1 MNCRICQMNEIGI
14 QDIKRVHVLYYPL
27 MSKEAC
33 IVYSILCDLKKEM
46 SQADLEVL
54 CGLSATQFLKAR
66 KQLEQ
71 FHLLRT
77 YQNSSTWLYQVYAP
91 LTDHE
96 FLTHDTYGRMLL
108 NTVGSSRF
116 DQIKYLLSMEDGKEE
131 DMKEVSE
138 EIDLSSLDQ
147 WTQKKEDKYVSL
159 LPKKDSFEKYDFNFD
174 VFLSG
179 LDNIFPA
186 RLRTP
191 ENLSKIA
198 ELATIHGIDEKEM
211 KKYVNRAVNTQ
222 TKVFDYDKLKRLV
235 LGNQRTSKKKVKSK
249 YDMAPVQFMA
259 SLSNGA
265 PVSTAERQ
273 LIERL
278 MTEFGL
284 NKEVVNVL
292 IEYVLKMKN
301 QKFPK
306 RYVETIAASWKR
318 LGIDSVE
325 KAMKQITPKQ
335 KPKKNDLP
343 DWYKDTSTEKASDE
357 MMQMVLEQ
365 QKKLKGAGS

>member
-14 QDIKRVHVLYYPL
+14 QDIKRVHLLYYPL

-33 IVYSILCDLKKEM
+33 IVYSILCDLKNEM
-46 SQADLEVL
+46 PQSDLEVL

-71 FHLLRT
+71 FHLIRT
-77 YQNSSTWLYQVYAP
+77 FQNSSLWLYQVYAP
-91 LTDHE
+91 LSSND
-96 FLTHDTYGRMLL
+96 FLRHDTYGRMLL
-108 NTVGSSRF
+108 NNVGSSRF
-116 DQIKYLLSMEDGKEE
+116 DQIKNLFQFEDGKEE

-138 EIDLSSLDQ
+138 EIDVSSLDQ
-147 WTQKKEDKYVSL
+147 WTQMKEDKYVSL
-159 LPKKDSFEKYDFNFD
+159 LPKTSFEKYDFNFD
-174 VFLSG
+174 VFLRG

-186 RLRTP
+186 RLRTQ

-198 ELATIHGIDEKEM
+198 ELATIHGIDEEEM

-222 TKVFDYDKLKRLV
+222 TKVFDYEKLKKLV
-235 LGNQRTSKKKVKSK
+235 LGNQRTSKKKGKSK
-249 YDMAPVQFMA
+249 YDVAPVQFIA
-259 SLSNGA
+259 KLSNGA

-284 NKEVVNVL
+284 EKEVVNVL

-325 KAMKQITPKQ
+325 KAKKQIAPKQ
-335 KPKKNDLP
+335 KQKKNDLP
-343 DWYKDTSTEKASDE
+343 DWYKDTTTEKASDE